1 MAHVRF
7 HRRKWVLTRLRQQ
20 DRTQRPTRRNRGVSD
35 GALSLPSERSARSQT
50 SPGRV
55 SERRTLPLLGLG
67 RERSRRTQKAFG
79 AAMRLC
85 ASLLRGV
92 AAPLGCVIFSVS
104 VEIAACTPCSRY
116 FFLFS
121 RRSSLCC
128 SCASCVKMTCL
139 PFSCVPYLHLRKT
152 LQDRKRP
159 PTFSVD
165 DLTHGMV
172 FSDFAGELSA
182 SADCFRCKVG
192 RDRRA
197 SIARGAAPCSE
208 QSDAKQP
215 GHSNVWAVSS
225 AGRTYSR
232 QESIEVRP
240 CYQGII

>member
-35 GALSLPSERSARSQT
+35 AALSLPSERSARSQT

-92 AAPLGCVIFSVS
+92 AAPLGCVIFFISD
-104 VEIAACTPCSRY
+104 EIVACMTCSRN
-116 FFLFS
+116 FFRFS

-128 SCASCVKMTCL
+128 SCASCVSARS
-139 PFSCVPYLHLRKT
+139 FSVLVFARKT
-152 LQDRKRP
+152 TGDY
-159 PTFSVD
+159 FSRTPISARSWSRGLGFAIVL
-165 DLTHGMV
+165 DLL
-172 FSDFAGELSA
+172 F
-182 SADCFRCKVG
+182 
-192 RDRRA
+192 
-197 SIARGAAPCSE
+197 
-208 QSDAKQP
+208 
-215 GHSNVWAVSS
+215 
-225 AGRTYSR
+225 
-232 QESIEVRP
+232 
-240 CYQGII
+240 

>member
-1 MAHVRF
+1 MTLDSAVLLYTYISRFSVNPHHQQMRKIWQSCCHKFYPPAVPHCVFQLLSQMAHVRF

-92 AAPLGCVIFSVS
+92 AAPLGCVIFFISD
-104 VEIAACTPCSRY
+104 EIVACMTCSRN
-116 FFLFS
+116 FFRFS

-128 SCASCVKMTCL
+128 SCASCVSARS
-139 PFSCVPYLHLRKT
+139 FSVLVFARKT
-152 LQDRKRP
+152 TGDY
-159 PTFSVD
+159 FSRTPISARSWSRGLGFAIVL
-165 DLTHGMV
+165 DLL
-172 FSDFAGELSA
+172 F
-182 SADCFRCKVG
+182 
-192 RDRRA
+192 
-197 SIARGAAPCSE
+197 
-208 QSDAKQP
+208 
-215 GHSNVWAVSS
+215 
-225 AGRTYSR
+225 
-232 QESIEVRP
+232 
-240 CYQGII
+240 